1 MSIRTMR
8 LFPTAVWK
16 KKVDNHETLNQNLLS
31 NINRLM
37 KEDNRD
43 PRRKW
48 HSERL
53 LMNHEFMSDLND
65 HVLQFSHEILKMVD
79 IKYDGKIKITGA
91 WVNASPP
98 GAKHHPS
105 HPNNYLSGVYY
116 VKAQPGANTIN
127 FLDPRM
133 VVGLIRPPVNKFNE
147 FNSESVT
154 IEIESGE
161 LCFFPHWLRHS
172 VKDNSSNEDRI
183 SIAFNIMFE
192 DYVNNM
198 SVPMW

>member
-1 MSIRTMR
+1 MQTIK
-8 LFPTAVWK
+8 LFPTLIWK
-16 KKVDNHETLNQNLLS
+16 RKVDNFDSLNQNILD

-43 PRRKW
+43 SRRKW

-53 LMNHEFMSDLND
+53 LMNHEFMSEINEQ
-65 HVLQFSHEILKMVD
+65 VIQFSHDIIKMIN
-79 IKYDGKIKITGA
+79 IKYDGNIKITGA

-98 GAKHHPS
+98 GIKHHVHS

-116 VKAQPGANTIN
+116 VRAHPGADTIN

-133 VVGLIRPPVNKFNE
+133 VVGLIRPPIHQHNE
-147 FNSESVT
+147 LNSESVT
-154 IEIESGE
+154 VDIKAGE

-172 VKDNSSNEDRI
+172 VNENTSQEDRI
-183 SIAFNIMFE
+183 SIAFNVMFE
-192 DYVNNM
+192 DYVNKM
-198 SVPMW
+198 SMPMW

>member
-1 MSIRTMR
+1 MK

-16 KKVDNHETLNQNLLS
+16 KKVNNFESLNENLMS

-37 KEDNRD
+37 KDSNRD
-43 PRRKW
+43 PNRKW

-53 LMNHEFMSDLND
+53 LMNQEFMSSLNEQI
-65 HVLQFSHEILKMVD
+65 LQFAHEIFNKLDLK
-79 IKYDGKIKITGA
+79 YNGKIIITGC

-98 GAKHHPS
+98 GAKHHAHS

-133 VVGLIRPPVNKFNE
+133 VVGLIRPPVNNFNE
-147 FNSESVT
+147 LNSESVT
-154 IEIESGE
+154 IDIEAGE

-172 VKDNSSNEDRI
+172 VKENISNEDRI

-192 DYVNNM
+192 DYVNKM